1 MALPKLDLPTYELEV
16 PSTRKS
22 IKYRPFLVK
31 EEKVLLLALEGKDDA
46 AIKQAVKTLL
56 KGCITSRVKLENFT
70 TFDLEYIFLR
80 IRAASVGEIVE
91 MTVKCLDDNE
101 TEVKYNLNINDV
113 EVQFPEG
120 HEKKIMLSEDTG
132 LIMKYPGFEQFVD
145 TSISGGEMSTE
156 DIFEIIAGSIDQI
169 FQGEEVFDSSTTT
182 KKEFREFLD
191 GLTTAQFEKIQVFFE
206 TSPKLTHT
214 FKVNNPNTGV
224 ESSYTVEGLQNFFG

>member
-1 MALPKLDLPTYELEV
+1 M
-16 PSTRKS
+16 
-22 IKYRPFLVK
+22 F
-31 EEKVLLLALEGKDDA
+31 
-46 AIKQAVKTLL
+46 
-56 KGCITSRVKLENFT
+56 SRVNLEYVT
-70 TFDLEYIFLR
+70 SFDLEYMFLR

-145 TSISGGEMSTE
+145 SSITGGELSTE
-156 DIFEIIAGSIDQI
+156 EIFSIIADSIDQI

-191 GLTTAQFEKIQVFFE
+191 
-206 TSPKLTHT
+206 
-214 FKVNNPNTGV
+214 
-224 ESSYTVEGLQNFFG
+224 

>member
-1 MALPKLDLPTYELEV
+1 MALPKLDLPTYELEI
-16 PSTRKS
+16 PSTKKNL
-22 IKYRPFLVK
+22 KYRPFLVK

-46 AIKQAVKTLL
+46 AIKQAVKNLL
-56 KGCITSRVKLENFT
+56 KGCIISRVKLENLT

-132 LIMKYPGFEQFVD
+132 LIMKYPGFE
-145 TSISGGEMSTE
+145 
-156 DIFEIIAGSIDQI
+156 
-169 FQGEEVFDSSTTT
+169 
-182 KKEFREFLD
+182 
-191 GLTTAQFEKIQVFFE
+191 
-206 TSPKLTHT
+206 
-214 FKVNNPNTGV
+214 
-224 ESSYTVEGLQNFFG
+224 